1 MTRKLTV
8 LLLLVLALTACAGDD
23 STTETAGE
31 EADRLA
37 AIDETLAYETE
48 GGALA
53 IAGEEAPNPALQTT
67 TNQVLAERKV
77 IRNASLVLEADD
89 PEAAYQAVTA
99 IVERA
104 GGYVS
109 DANVVTPSDEGEGDR
124 VFMTVRI
131 PASSMTATLEA
142 IEVVGEVLDRS
153 LGSQDVTEEYADIEA
168 QVRNLQVLETELL
181 ALLRQVRES
190 TEAEPS
196 ELLTVFNRISEVR
209 GQIESLQGRQRLLD
223 DLVGL
228 ATISVTIQEPPSEPP
243 IVDEDGW
250 NVGATAQRALRAT
263 VSALQAVGS
272 GLIWL
277 LLTVVPLMLLVA
289 VPLWLVWRL
298 VMRRRRASDAPA
310 QSGPA
315 QSGPAQSGPAQSGP
329 AQSGPAHE
337 SAGASGVPAEETPPL
352 PPPTPGA

>member
-1 MTRKLTV
+1 MTKKLTALMLLV
-8 LLLLVLALTACAGDD
+8 LLLAACGSRDSATDD
-23 STTETAGE
+23 SERMAATD
-31 EADRLA
+31 EA
-37 AIDETLAYETE
+37 LAYEAE
-48 GGALA
+48 GGALNVTGA
-53 IAGEEAPNPALQTT
+53 EAPNPAFQSNA
-67 TNQVLAERKV
+67 NQVLGERKV
-77 IRNASLVLEADD
+77 IRSASLVLESED
-89 PEAAYQAVTA
+89 PETAYQQVTR
-99 IVERA
+99 IVEQA

-109 DANVVTPSDEGEGDR
+109 DASVVTPTDIEDGDR

-142 IEVVGEVLDRS
+142 VEVVGEVLDRS

-168 QVRNLQVLETELL
+168 QVSNLQVLETELL

-190 TEAEPS
+190 SEAEPS

-250 NVGATAQRALRAT
+250 NIGATAQRALRTT

-272 GLIWL
+272 GVIWF
-277 LLTVVPLMLLVA
+277 LLTIVPLALVVA
-289 VPLWLVWRL
+289 IPFWVVWHF
-298 VMRRRRASDAPA
+298 VVRRFVVQGRATSDA
-310 QSGPA
+310 
-315 QSGPAQSGPAQSGP
+315 
-329 AQSGPAHE
+329 
-337 SAGASGVPAEETPPL
+337 SAERAPEAGQVQPPAEPREG
-352 PPPTPGA
+352 PPPAPEG